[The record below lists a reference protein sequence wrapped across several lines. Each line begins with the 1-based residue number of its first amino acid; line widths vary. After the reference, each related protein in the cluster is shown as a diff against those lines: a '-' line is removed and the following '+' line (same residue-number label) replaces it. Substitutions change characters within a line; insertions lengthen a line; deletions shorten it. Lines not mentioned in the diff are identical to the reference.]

1 MSSVLVS
8 TSSVGFS
15 SVAASGSGCDIGCL
29 SSCFSSFSFTGSS
42 VFFFEADFGAG
53 LPPMLPALGFPPIFD
68 FAPVDAGL
76 MSAGFLAAEVGLV
89 GAFADVFVVVVVLA
103 VVFG

>member
-1 MSSVLVS
+1 
-8 TSSVGFS
+8 
-15 SVAASGSGCDIGCL
+15 
-29 SSCFSSFSFTGSS
+29 
-42 VFFFEADFGAG
+42 
-53 LPPMLPALGFPPIFD
+53 MLPALGFPPIFD

-89 GAFADVFVVVVVLA
+89 GAFADVFVAVVVLA